1 MSEKSDFNELLD
13 AIRARPAMYLGEAS
27 LFSLWLFLAGY
38 RCALDQHQLPDE
50 MGDWADIKFLVYVA
64 RHTDKK
70 SVGCRSYH
78 TMILPHVGGDE
89 VQALELFWR
98 LLDDFRA
105 EQAHNET
112 QNIHD

>member
-1 MSEKSDFNELLD
+1 MNGKSEFNQLLD
-13 AIRARPAMYLGEAS
+13 AIRARPGMYLGEAS
-27 LFSLWLFLAGY
+27 LFRLWLFLEGY
-38 RCALDQHQLPDE
+38 RCALNQHQLPNA

-64 RHTDKK
+64 RHTDGK

-78 TMILPHVGGDE
+78 MMISQHVGGDE

-105 EQAHNET
+105 EPT
-112 QNIHD
+112 